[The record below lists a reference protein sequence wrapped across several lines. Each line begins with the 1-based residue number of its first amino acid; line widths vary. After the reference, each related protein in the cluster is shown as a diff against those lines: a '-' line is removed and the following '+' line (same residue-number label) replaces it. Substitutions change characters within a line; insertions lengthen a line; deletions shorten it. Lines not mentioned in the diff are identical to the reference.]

1 MARAGLVCH
10 DLLETEDLKVRLSVR
25 QFDPVANSSNGKPD
39 VVLIHGTGADG
50 TLWSP
55 QIDALTKDGHRCFV
69 PELRGHGLTHEP
81 QEPTSI
87 DVHIVDLLET
97 LEELNISYPAIWI
110 GHSLGA
116 IILMQLAKQQPELFV
131 QIIGIGL
138 PGKVPPVV
146 TKIFSWFLCTPF
158 EALRGTFWQKQLSI
172 RHRILLDTER
182 HSLEQIVEHFSKI
195 NLVDQEHNISC
206 PVHLSVG
213 RFDVVAPYFY
223 SRKIHRTLPNST
235 FRIFEWAGHSC
246 MDDRPGQFNDWL
258 MEHVRS
264 GAQLASGQAARAAST
279 QKA

>member
-1 MARAGLVCH
+1 VCH

-25 QFDPVANSSNGKPD
+25 QFEAAAASPSGKPD

-55 QIDALTKDGHRCFV
+55 QIEALTKEGHRCFV

-81 QEPTSI
+81 EEPTSI

-97 LEELNISYPAIWI
+97 LGDLNITYPAIWI

-116 IILMQLAKQQPELFV
+116 IILMQLAKQRPEIFV
-131 QIIGIGL
+131 QIIGVGL

-146 TKIFSWFLCTPF
+146 TKLFGWFLCTPF
-158 EALRGTFWQKQLSI
+158 EALRGTFWQRQLSV
-172 RHRILLDTER
+172 RHRILIDTER
-182 HSLEQIVEHFSKI
+182 HSLEQIVEHFSTI
-195 NLVDQEHNISC
+195 NLVDQEHNIDC

-213 RFDVVAPYFY
+213 RFDIVAPYFY

-246 MDDRPGQFNDWL
+246 MDDRPDQFNDWL

-264 GAQLASGQAARAAST
+264 GTQLVLEQSLPTASANQV
-279 QKA
+279 